1 VSKPKKYKLTRAQR
15 RLLWEMATDSR
26 AIFIMK
32 HPRVWMGIRY
42 AINAFPMRTLHG
54 TMVAHL
60 AQGGYL
66 TLDKRGYY
74 VLTALGQLEAA
85 AKDVRRRK

>member
-1 VSKPKKYKLTRAQR
+1 
-15 RLLWEMATDSR
+15 MAKDSR

-32 HPRVWMGIRY
+32 HPHVWMGIRY
-42 AINAFPMRTLHG
+42 AINSFPMRTLHG

-66 TLDKRGYY
+66 ALDRRGYY
-74 VLTALGQLEAA
+74 VLSVRGQLEAA